1 MILKDSCEKL
11 NYSELRNEI
20 YKILSDFYDHE
31 IAMYKDG
38 EFDFE
43 YMEYRTDEIL
53 RTIKRQGGT
62 Y

>member
-20 YKILSDFYDHE
+20 HKILSDFYDHE